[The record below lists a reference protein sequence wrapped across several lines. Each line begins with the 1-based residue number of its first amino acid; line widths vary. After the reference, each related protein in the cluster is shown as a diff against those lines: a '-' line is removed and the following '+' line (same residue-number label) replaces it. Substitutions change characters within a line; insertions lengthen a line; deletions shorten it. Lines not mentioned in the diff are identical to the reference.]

1 MRVSR
6 TNIMQTETEKTL
18 LRAWETYG
26 TEKQLDMLVE
36 ECAELIV
43 AVNKLKRKQAES
55 DEVFDKA
62 RHHLAEEIADV
73 GIMIDQVSKGMLIDV
88 AVGLQ
93 RDFKILRLRDRL
105 DEFDK
110 KNLEN

>member
-1 MRVSR
+1 
-6 TNIMQTETEKTL
+6 
-18 LRAWETYG
+18 
-26 TEKQLDMLVE
+26 MLVE

-43 AVNKLKRKQAES
+43 AVNKLKRKQDAS
-55 DEVFDKA
+55 DKEFDKA

-88 AVGLQ
+88 AVGMQ
-93 RDFKILRLRDRL
+93 RDHKITRLAGRL